1 MPYKIITKDQ
11 LEDHINQIRCGYSY
25 EGEVL
30 YFMNSSNI
38 VIGLLKK
45 KTIWYI
51 MCRVTR
57 EFLWTACLVSI
68 KLISR
73 ATLCYISV
81 YPDQPCSTQIDKKNI
96 VTDQTDFVTFDLDV
110 TLK

>member
-25 EGEVL
+25 EGELL

-73 ATLCYISV
+73 ATLCYISA
-81 YPDQPCSTQIDKKNI
+81 YPYHP
-96 VTDQTDFVTFDLDV
+96 
-110 TLK
+110 